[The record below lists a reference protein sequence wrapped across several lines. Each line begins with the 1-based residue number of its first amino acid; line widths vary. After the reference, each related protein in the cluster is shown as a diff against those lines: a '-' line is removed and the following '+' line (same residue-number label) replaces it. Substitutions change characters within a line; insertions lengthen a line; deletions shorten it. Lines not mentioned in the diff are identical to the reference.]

1 MAGLIGRKVGMTQV
15 FGKDGRVVPVTVIEA
30 GPCKVVQVRTRAQE
44 GYNAIQL
51 GFGERREKLIAKPV
65 MGHLKKHG
73 AGPVRIL
80 REFRVGGE
88 TFEVGQTLDVTQF
101 EAGQRVDVVGTSI
114 GKGFQGVIK
123 RHKFHGGD
131 EAHGCKTKRMP
142 GSVGASAY
150 PNRVIKGKRL
160 PGRMGGER
168 VTAKNLLVVAVDA
181 ENKLLLVRGAVPGAE
196 NGFVLIRKAG
206 GRRPS

>member
-1 MAGLIGRKVGMTQV
+1 MTQV
-15 FGKDGRVVPVTVIEA
+15 FDKDGRVVPVTVIEA
-30 GPCKVVQVRTRAQE
+30 GPCKVVEVRTPARD
-44 GYNAIQL
+44 GYSAVQL
-51 GFGERREKLIAKPV
+51 GFGEKPAKRISKPV
-65 MGHLKKHG
+65 MGHLKKQNAG
-73 AGPVRIL
+73 AVRVL
-80 REFRVGGE
+80 REFRSE
-88 TFEVGQTLDVTQF
+88 EAFEVGQTLEVTQF
-101 EAGQRVDVVGTSI
+101 EAGQYVDVVGTSI

-181 ENKLLLVRGAVPGAE
+181 ENKLLLVRGAVPGSE
-196 NGFVLIRKAG
+196 NGVLLIRKAG
-206 GRRPS
+206 GKRSS

>member
-15 FGKDGRVVPVTVIEA
+15 FDKDGRVVPVTVIEA
-30 GPCKVVQVRTRAQE
+30 GPCKVVEVRTPDRD
-44 GYNAIQL
+44 GYSAVQL
-51 GFGERREKLIAKPV
+51 GFGEKPARLISKPV
-65 MGHLKKHG
+65 MGHLKKQN
-73 AGPVRIL
+73 AGTLRVL
-80 REFRVGGE
+80 REFRSE
-88 TFEVGQTLDVTQF
+88 ESFEVGQTLEVTQF
-101 EAGQRVDVVGTSI
+101 EAGQLVDVIGTSI

-150 PNRVIKGKRL
+150 PNRVIKGKKL
-160 PGRMGGER
+160 PGRMGGDR

-181 ENKLLLVRGAVPGAE
+181 ENKLLLVRGAVPGSE
-196 NGFVLIRKAG
+196 NGLLLIRKSG
-206 GRRPS
+206 GKRSS

>member
-1 MAGLIGRKVGMTQV
+1 MTQV
-15 FGKDGRVVPVTVIEA
+15 FEKNGRVVPVTVIEA
-30 GPCKVVQVRTRAQE
+30 GPCKIVQVRTPE
-44 GYNAIQL
+44 KDGYNAVQL
-51 GFGERREKLIAKPV
+51 GFGSRPAKRIPKPE
-65 MGHLKKHG
+65 MGHLKKSD
-73 AGPVRIL
+73 AGTLRVL
-80 REFRVGGE
+80 REFRFDDGA
-88 TFEVGQTLDVTQF
+88 FEAGQTLDVTQF

-114 GKGFQGVIK
+114 GKGFQGVVK

-168 VTAKNLLVVAVDA
+168 VTAKNLLVVGVDA
-181 ENKLLLVRGAVPGAE
+181 ENSLLIVRGAVPGAE
-196 NGFVLIRKAG
+196 NGFVLVRKAVAP
-206 GRRPS
+206 RRAS